1 MATKLPYV
9 ISPTSVSKILEKVKQ
24 AQTPERFTGDFL
36 STKLGFK
43 GGNNRQFIPLA
54 KKLGLLGSDGKPS
67 DIYKQFRNPSQSG
80 ASIAAAMKLGYREL
94 FERNEYAGSLPKDQL
109 KGLVVEI
116 TGLDAKDRVVQLI
129 CQTFDELK
137 KLADFDAKAGV
148 GQDKTTLEDGG
159 DKTGK
164 RIKSGSRD
172 DEDSGHDIG
181 LNLAYTI
188 NLVLPKSDDPAVFNA
203 IFKSLRD
210 NLLRK

>member
-9 ISPTSVSKILEKVKQ
+9 IAPTSVSKILDKVKQ

-43 GGNNRQFIPLA
+43 GGNYRQFIPLA
-54 KKLGLLGSDGKPS
+54 KKLGFLGSDGKPS

-80 ASIAAAMKLGYREL
+80 AAVATAMRTGYREL
-94 FERNEYAGSLPKDQL
+94 FERNEYAGSLAKDQL

-129 CQTFDELK
+129 CQTFEELR
-137 KLADFDAKAGV
+137 KLADFDAKASTGK
-148 GQDKTTLEDGG
+148 DKTAIEETEKEG
-159 DKTGK
+159 
-164 RIKSGSRD
+164 RKSKSAVRD
-172 DEDSGHDIG
+172 DEGLEHDFG

-203 IFKSLRD
+203 IFKALRE